1 MTAALV
7 AFAAALVLT
16 PITRVLSHRFNLL
29 DKPTH
34 RGSHTTPTPRI
45 GGVAIVI
52 GAAAAILAAGALREP
67 MLAWIAIGVFAMAV
81 LGLIDDATNLRP
93 GLKLF
98 IQIAVAAG
106 ILFPMRLDPIPGLVA
121 LFWIVGVTN
130 AFNFMDGI
138 NGIASLEAIICGA
151 TMGLLLLRGGDVL
164 GAACCFA
171 VAGAA
176 AGFFPWN
183 AFTGSIFMGDTGAL
197 SLGVFFGAIVAR
209 GGAPRWLLALP
220 LLPFLIDSGIT
231 LARRVLH
238 RERIYEAH
246 RTHFYQRLTNRG
258 WSHLAVT
265 SLWGVLA
272 AAASLIALFWK

>member
-1 MTAALV
+1 V
-7 AFAAALVLT
+7 
-16 PITRVLSHRFNLL
+16 
-29 DKPTH
+29 
-34 RGSHTTPTPRI
+34 PTPRT

-52 GAAAAILAAGALREP
+52 GAATAAIAAGVLRDAILTRIAL
-67 MLAWIAIGVFAMAV
+67 GVLAMAA
-81 LGLIDDATNLRP
+81 LGLVDDARSLRP
-93 GLKLF
+93 GLKF
-98 IQIAVAAG
+98 FFQVATAVA
-106 ILFPMRLDPIPGLVA
+106 ILFPLHPDPLLGLLG

-151 TMGLLLLRGGDVL
+151 TMGVLLLRASDVP

-197 SLGVFFGAIVAR
+197 ALGVFFGAMVVR

-231 LARRVLH
+231 LVRRLLR

-265 SLWGVLA
+265 LLWGAFA